1 MDIQALRGWFAI
13 QLASIQCVP
22 RVSLAPLLLEGLGEA
37 SHFVLSIEIHYE
49 FTRTGTAKVEVCT
62 AGIHMTTG
70 CRPVQRVV
78 FAYEQDAL
86 VLGIPDDGAVR
97 ALEGAAS
104 KVCVV
109 HRVVDGDT
117 SEYRTDKVCSWSF
130 LGGPLDDEWC
140 TSRDGFRLCRCQD

>member
-13 QLASIQCVP
+13 QLASVECVP

-49 FTRTGTAKVEVCT
+49 FTRTGTAKVE
-62 AGIHMTTG
+62 IRTTG
-70 CRPVQRVV
+70 INKCTTLRIVQRVV

-104 KVCVV
+104 KVSVA
-109 HRVVDGDT
+109 HRVVDSDT
-117 SEYRTDKVCSWSF
+117 SEYRTDEVCSWSF